1 MWKLK
6 IYEKKHL
13 WCVIYFSHSFW
24 MPELCLPKAYQAIF
38 RCFRYV
44 LSERTR
50 THEREKLVRMFT
62 NDWNEMMIGWWWWW
76 WWWYIYNGE
85 VSVCMLQKSDPSQL
99 CQGWKVQGVLSFP
112 LFTDTFRKGWKVRSL
127 EFLINSTNSCTIW
140 PSRAP
145 QARHEKCTRDKC
157 TLPMI
162 PPFPVIH
169 PFSESSN
176 PKKVSQN

>member
-1 MWKLK
+1 MIFIEPSLEAQPLREASTNFWVILIEWGSNLSLFFYQEQMWKLK
-6 IYEKKHL
+6 FYEKKHL

-76 WWWYIYNGE
+76 WWWWRWW
-85 VSVCMLQKSDPSQL
+85 
-99 CQGWKVQGVLSFP
+99 CQYVHCW
-112 LFTDTFRKGWKVRSL
+112 T
-127 EFLINSTNSCTIW
+127 FLIFMLMMMLDLWPQAETPGVTHFGAYHRHPDGHFLHLNSTEPN
-140 PSRAP
+140 
-145 QARHEKCTRDKC
+145 
-157 TLPMI
+157 M
-162 PPFPVIH
+162 
-169 PFSESSN
+169 FSFHI
-176 PKKVSQN
+176 